1 MSSQKRADKNEN
13 EKYSRGV
20 VTLAQ
25 GVHWQQRDHL
35 LITVQPNEPKMK
47 MRDNM

>member
-1 MSSQKRADKNEN
+1 MSSQKRADKNGN

-35 LITVQPNEPKMK
+35 LTTVQPNELAEKDRQK
-47 MRDNM
+47 